1 MLCRSME
8 RPRSAVIPQAAPGRE
23 HGLLSGSGQLFYSG
37 KLLNKSF
44 VALLNHSHSCLLQHN
59 LRDQDTVGIGFAS
72 PWQLALFAIEPAQ
85 QPLTKFPGLLR
96 TENNVRRNGQAI
108 EIVAYP
114 STTPLAPYPKGV
126 LAGKKTSRVSGWL
139 LLQK

>member
-1 MLCRSME
+1 ETAAAANMLCRGME
-8 RPRSAVIPQAAPGRE
+8 RPRSAIISQAAPGRE

-72 PWQLALFAIEPAQ
+72 PWQLALFAMKPAQ
-85 QPLTKFPGLLR
+85 QPLAKIADLLR
-96 TENNVRRNGQAI
+96 GEFDGRRH
-108 EIVAYP
+108 EWRL
-114 STTPLAPYPKGV
+114 PL
-126 LAGKKTSRVSGWL
+126 
-139 LLQK
+139 